1 MDQKQSDVLTILH
14 LIKSEGEKTRNEL
27 ETKMSEGFAKQ
38 RKELESKMVEGF
50 AKQRNEL
57 ETKMSEGF
65 SKQRKL
71 LTKELKEYIDEKVET
86 LRRNIVDDVQI
97 FQDAVITEVREIR
110 QETSVNTSH
119 RTILTDHE
127 TRLSKVEKHLFTN

>member
-1 MDQKQSDVLTILH
+1 MDQKQSGVLTILH

-27 ETKMSEGFAKQ
+27 ETKM
-38 RKELESKMVEGF
+38 VEGF
-50 AKQRNEL
+50 AKQRIEL

-65 SKQRKL
+65 AKQRIA

-97 FQDAVITEVREIR
+97 FQNAVITEVREIK

-127 TRLSKVEKHLFTN
+127 TRLSKVEKHVFSN